1 VTRAPDRAEGAALE
15 HAHVEAAYARWAPIY
30 DAVFTAVMKPG
41 RVAAA
46 EAVKALA
53 RSGETIKLLDVG
65 VGTGLELPMFPPQAK
80 ITGVD
85 LSEPMLEIARKR
97 VARHGLDNV
106 EALLAMDAMNL
117 TFADDSFDAAV
128 APYVITVVPD
138 PRRTLDEIARVVR
151 PGGEIILVNHVRQER
166 GPIAAVETWMAGH
179 AHRLGWRPDFP
190 WSIIG
195 DWIAA
200 RADIRLIERRS
211 LNPLGLFTIAR
222 LVKTS
227 G

>member
-1 VTRAPDRAEGAALE
+1 MSGRDEGRSLE
-15 HAHVEAAYARWAPIY
+15 HAHVEAAYARWAPFY
-30 DAVFTAVMKPG
+30 DAAFTAVMKPG

-46 EAVKALA
+46 QAVAALPRGPGGA
-53 RSGETIKLLDVG
+53 VKLLDVG
-65 VGTGLELPMFPPQAK
+65 VGTGLELPMFPRWAK

-97 VARHGLDNV
+97 AAAEKLDNV
-106 EALLAMDAMNL
+106 EALIAMDAMAL
-117 TFADDSFDAAV
+117 TFPDASFDAVV

-138 PRRTLDEIARVVR
+138 PRKTLDEIARVTR

-166 GPIAAVETWMAGH
+166 GPIAWIETWMANH

-190 WSIIG
+190 WEIVG
-195 DWIAA
+195 DWAKA
-200 RADIRLIERRS
+200 HPEVTLIERRA
-211 LNPLGLFTIAR
+211 LNPLGLFTLAR
-222 LVKTS
+222 FAKTA